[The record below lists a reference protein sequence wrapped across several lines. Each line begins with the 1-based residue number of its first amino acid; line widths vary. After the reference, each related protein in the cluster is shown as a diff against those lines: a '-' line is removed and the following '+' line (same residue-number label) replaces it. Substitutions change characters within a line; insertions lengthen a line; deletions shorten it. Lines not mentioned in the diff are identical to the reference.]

1 MRNVTRVRSPATVS
15 GPWTRPWTTLE
26 GYIYSQPFA
35 EHRMCPCYNMMPR
48 ELLENLNC
56 RPQPGAESISQTYL
70 HCQAVDTTALYDEI
84 EAKRTGFTFVAV
96 RAPCFPRRCLR
107 ARFPHRCLRASKIN
121 MIPGA

>member
-48 ELLENLNC
+48 ELFENMNC
-56 RPQPGAESISQTYL
+56 RPLPSAESMSQNYL
-70 HCQAVDTTALYDEI
+70 HCQAVDTTADFAEI
-84 EAKRTGFTFVAV
+84 SAISNHMFTKV

-107 ARFPHRCLRASKIN
+107 ARFPHRCLRAPKIN
-121 MIPGA
+121 TIPGA